1 MVQSVLRLPRE
12 ERSFCQK
19 LQMEMDPKSGWRMD
33 FPCQASPVARFPDG
47 SCVSISPVVVK
58 RSLMSD
64 AVPTGDSGQMRGVV
78 PAVSS
83 RWARPAPAS
92 VSCLCRSSC
101 CPRSP
106 TVLQGLKITWVG
118 CLPPGFPRHEQ
129 PTVGFSASVL
139 SVLESYCWGSAVA
152 GFFPLWEFSPAGA
165 PPRCLLGTFSPTWF
179 SSWVFPT
186 MPCTL
191 SNRWRVCLVQCWKS
205 QVIKLSSWS
214 LRKLGF
220 LNVFI
225 TDRLFQMFCP
235 YFLPLDFIF
244 TSSPLST
251 CGLLTWWI
259 SCSEF
264 LICGALLASS
274 LWQAVSLGHYL
285 AALRRRKR
293 VVRLQ
298 SRVFLNRK
306 SEAKQKWY
314 LDYHILL
321 FVGWPWLAVSWGI
334 VLNTSTFYYFPSWD
348 VLSQTQLVA
357 VLRYS

>member
-1 MVQSVLRLPRE
+1 
-12 ERSFCQK
+12 
-19 LQMEMDPKSGWRMD
+19 MES
-33 FPCQASPVARFPDG
+33 
-47 SCVSISPVVVK
+47 
-58 RSLMSD
+58 
-64 AVPTGDSGQMRGVV
+64 
-78 PAVSS
+78 
-83 RWARPAPAS
+83 
-92 VSCLCRSSC
+92 
-101 CPRSP
+101 
-106 TVLQGLKITWVG
+106 
-118 CLPPGFPRHEQ
+118 
-129 PTVGFSASVL
+129 
-139 SVLESYCWGSAVA
+139 
-152 GFFPLWEFSPAGA
+152 
-165 PPRCLLGTFSPTWF
+165 
-179 SSWVFPT
+179 
-186 MPCTL
+186 
-191 SNRWRVCLVQCWKS
+191 CLVQCWKS
-205 QVIKLSSWS
+205 RVIKLSPWS
-214 LRKLGF
+214 LRKLDF

-235 YFLPLDFIF
+235 YFPPLDFIF

-251 CGLLTWWI
+251 CGLLTRWI

-285 AALRRRKR
+285 AALRRRNL

-348 VLSQTQLVA
+348 FFDLHFPLSDIKILLILVFLLFPLACIFLSSLIFSSVDHFVLAMSLVCTMSLGL
-357 VLRYS
+357 VL

>member
-1 MVQSVLRLPRE
+1 
-12 ERSFCQK
+12 
-19 LQMEMDPKSGWRMD
+19 
-33 FPCQASPVARFPDG
+33 
-47 SCVSISPVVVK
+47 
-58 RSLMSD
+58 
-64 AVPTGDSGQMRGVV
+64 
-78 PAVSS
+78 
-83 RWARPAPAS
+83 
-92 VSCLCRSSC
+92 
-101 CPRSP
+101 
-106 TVLQGLKITWVG
+106 
-118 CLPPGFPRHEQ
+118 
-129 PTVGFSASVL
+129 
-139 SVLESYCWGSAVA
+139 
-152 GFFPLWEFSPAGA
+152 
-165 PPRCLLGTFSPTWF
+165 
-179 SSWVFPT
+179 

-205 QVIKLSSWS
+205 RVIKLSPWF
-214 LRKLGF
+214 LRKLDF

-244 TSSPLST
+244 TSLPLST
-251 CGLLTWWI
+251 CGLLTRWI

-285 AALRRRKR
+285 AALRRRNL

-321 FVGWPWLAVSWGI
+321 FVGWPWPDVSWGI

-348 VLSQTQLVA
+348 FLPQIQLVA
-357 VLRYS
+357 VLRYSWKWYLVFTLPFPVRLFMVLWLFSRMPVCPDWGWSRCSYQLCYFSFEDEVSVDLMVGWELSGQVY

>member
-1 MVQSVLRLPRE
+1 
-12 ERSFCQK
+12 
-19 LQMEMDPKSGWRMD
+19 
-33 FPCQASPVARFPDG
+33 
-47 SCVSISPVVVK
+47 
-58 RSLMSD
+58 
-64 AVPTGDSGQMRGVV
+64 
-78 PAVSS
+78 
-83 RWARPAPAS
+83 
-92 VSCLCRSSC
+92 
-101 CPRSP
+101 
-106 TVLQGLKITWVG
+106 
-118 CLPPGFPRHEQ
+118 
-129 PTVGFSASVL
+129 
-139 SVLESYCWGSAVA
+139 
-152 GFFPLWEFSPAGA
+152 
-165 PPRCLLGTFSPTWF
+165 
-179 SSWVFPT
+179 

-205 QVIKLSSWS
+205 RVIKLSPWS
-214 LRKLGF
+214 LRKLDF

-235 YFLPLDFIF
+235 YFPPLDFIF

-285 AALRRRKR
+285 AALRRRNL

-334 VLNTSTFYYFPSWD
+334 VLNTSTFYYFPSFLSMSLE
-348 VLSQTQLVA
+348 VLIEMIFSFHPSLSSQAFHGFMIFFSACQSVQIEGGPGVVTSCATFL
-357 VLRYS
+357 LKMRCL